1 MKRSAA
7 LFAIL
12 VLLSG
17 LFLSGTA
24 GATPLTIVGE
34 VTVTEHRDVNLRSG
48 DSVDYSIIGVG
59 RPGQLFQTT
68 GKTAN
73 GWYEI
78 ITPDNQIAYISGK
91 LVYYKPFSTASS
103 VNVVPQQPTY
113 QAPQPQ
119 PKPPA
124 AASNTYNYPTNPNRI
139 SGINNLPETVEFSYN
154 GDAIA
159 VYSGPGTHY
168 ARAAN
173 GQARLGGGR
182 IKIWGTDGD
191 WAMIGYGLS
200 NNLYR
205 IGYIP
210 ASVLSPYVSMQPIS
224 FSYREVTVI
233 SPASLTDDPIVH
245 PTWMFE
251 IPVGTRVTL
260 LAYETFVGHWAYIE
274 TYYEGQ
280 PIRGFIN
287 RIRISDGSAS
297 ANAPAPSNTQP
308 KQYVPC
314 PQETVYISG
323 NGVLPAYKRF
333 SYNGDPQGIYSGPGT
348 HYYRAANGRATMGGG
363 SLMVWGTTNGW
374 AMIGYGLSNNLF
386 RIGYMPSSALP
397 YDVCVPEIV
406 FNNQTATITS
416 TAAVTDDPIIHPTW
430 MFELP
435 AGTTV
440 TLLAYENFVN
450 HWAYIETYYEGQP
463 IRGFINR
470 ERLQVN

>member
-7 LFAIL
+7 LFAAL

-103 VNVVPQQPTY
+103 VNVAPQQPAY

-119 PKPPA
+119 PNPPA

-159 VYSGPGTHY
+159 VYSGPGMHY

-173 GQARLGGGR
+173 GQARL
-182 IKIWGTDGD
+182 
-191 WAMIGYGLS
+191 
-200 NNLYR
+200 
-205 IGYIP
+205 
-210 ASVLSPYVSMQPIS
+210 
-224 FSYREVTVI
+224 
-233 SPASLTDDPIVH
+233 
-245 PTWMFE
+245 
-251 IPVGTRVTL
+251 
-260 LAYETFVGHWAYIE
+260 
-274 TYYEGQ
+274 
-280 PIRGFIN
+280 
-287 RIRISDGSAS
+287 
-297 ANAPAPSNTQP
+297 
-308 KQYVPC
+308 
-314 PQETVYISG
+314 
-323 NGVLPAYKRF
+323 
-333 SYNGDPQGIYSGPGT
+333 
-348 HYYRAANGRATMGGG
+348 
-363 SLMVWGTTNGW
+363 
-374 AMIGYGLSNNLF
+374 
-386 RIGYMPSSALP
+386 
-397 YDVCVPEIV
+397 
-406 FNNQTATITS
+406 
-416 TAAVTDDPIIHPTW
+416 
-430 MFELP
+430 
-435 AGTTV
+435 
-440 TLLAYENFVN
+440 
-450 HWAYIETYYEGQP
+450 
-463 IRGFINR
+463 
-470 ERLQVN
+470 